1 MTRTPRRSLDAAQTE
16 KLTDALE
23 VVRISSTIVRNHT
36 TLVPNGAGYNNGAH
50 IGNCIQL
57 LLLTFPQAGPNLVRH
72 TVFHDYPEHVTG
84 DIVGDAK
91 VKFPELKDIV
101 DHIEN
106 QIDEEY
112 QILKGWDMTPYEN
125 KILKVV
131 DRLELFLWCREQ
143 AELGCRAPRFLNMC
157 KRVDVAIF
165 DFLNDAYVLL
175 TEALERYHTGPLYKN
190 QATGELS
197 LPPAAQRDFDYLNN
211 AWQGL
216 TNLEAIYINSRNF
229 LR

>member
-1 MTRTPRRSLDAAQTE
+1 MAKSPRRILDAEEIDNLQNR
-16 KLTDALE
+16 LE
-23 VVRISSTIVRNHT
+23 VVRISSTIIRNHT
-36 TLVPNGAGYNNGAH
+36 TLVPNGTGYNNGCH

-57 LLLTFPQAGPNLVRH
+57 LLLTFPNAGPNLIRH
-72 TVFHDYPEHVTG
+72 TVFHDYPEYITG

-106 QIDEEY
+106 KVDDEFK
-112 QILKGWDMTPYEN
+112 ILQGWEMTPYEN

-143 AELGCRAPRFLNMC
+143 AELGCRAPRFLKMC
-157 KRVDVAIF
+157 NRVDAAIF
-165 DFLNDAYVLL
+165 DFLQDAYVLL
-175 TEALERYHTGPLYKN
+175 KEEFEN
-190 QATGELS
+190 LS
-197 LPPAAQRDFDYLNN
+197 DEYEPNHPPARRRHEEYLND
-211 AWQGL
+211 AWDAL
-216 TNLEAIYINSRNF
+216 RRLEAIFIQSRNF

>member
-1 MTRTPRRSLDAAQTE
+1 MSSPRRSLDAAE
-16 KLTDALE
+16 IDHMMDSLE

-57 LLLTFPQAGPNLVRH
+57 LLLTFPNAGPNLVRH

-91 VKFPELKDIV
+91 VKFPELKDVI
-101 DHIEN
+101 DYIEN
-106 QIDEEY
+106 QTDEHY
-112 QILKGWDMTPYEN
+112 KILQGWDMVPYEN

-157 KRVDVAIF
+157 KRVDTAIF
-165 DFLNDAYVLL
+165 DFLSEAFVLL
-175 TEALERYHTGPLYKN
+175 KEEIDRYYSNELYRN
-190 QATGELS
+190 LLTNDSS
-197 LPPAAQRDFDYLNN
+197 LPPAAQRAFDYLND
-211 AWQGL
+211 AWVAL
-216 TNLEAIYINSRNF
+216 TRLEAIFIQSRNF

>member
-1 MTRTPRRSLDAAQTE
+1 MSSLRRSLDAAIVDH
-16 KLTDALE
+16 LMDSLE

-57 LLLTFPQAGPNLVRH
+57 LLLTFPTAGPNLIRH

-91 VKFPELKDIV
+91 VKFPELKELV
-101 DHIEN
+101 DYIEN
-106 QIDEEY
+106 KTDEHY
-112 QILKGWDMTPYEN
+112 KILEGWEMTPYEN
-125 KILKVV
+125 KILKIV

-157 KRVDVAIF
+157 NRVDAAIF
-165 DFLNDAYVLL
+165 DFISSAFVLL
-175 TEALERYHTGPLYKN
+175 REEIDELKTNEFFPKLPPVRKKAYDYALE
-190 QATGELS
+190 
-197 LPPAAQRDFDYLNN
+197 
-211 AWQGL
+211 AWDAIVR
-216 TNLEAIYINSRNF
+216 LEAIYINSRNF